1 MHAGAQ
7 HQPGNAQGHTEAHQ
21 RRRQAL
27 GPQRA
32 MPAKKQAKTQAG
44 QQFQHQLQHWALAK
58 KFSANL
64 YGSRFFASVSEAAA
78 L

>member
-1 MHAGAQ
+1 L
-7 HQPGNAQGHTEAHQ
+7 
-21 RRRQAL
+21 R
-27 GPQRA
+27 PQRT